1 MKTMT
6 QVRRVSAALAAAAD
20 GGFLRGTLTPAV
32 FGCPYGHAARIVT
45 SPLPL
50 GRCGDCGTPMAV
62 LEAGQS
68 GRAIRRLA

>member
-6 QVRRVSAALAAAAD
+6 QALRASRALQAAND
-20 GGFLRGTLTPAV
+20 GGYLQGSLTPAV
-32 FGCPYGHAARIVT
+32 FGCPYGHTARMIT

-62 LEAGQS
+62 LDIEQTD
-68 GRAIRRLA
+68 RAVRRRG